1 VTRAGKGREAKG
13 GVRRE
18 RGSLSKNAHCSD
30 GKLRPRRDATRER
43 NETTCHVTPGEGA
56 STKFRRKLRP
66 PTVTEMRSRDLRSI
80 LAAALALAC
89 VDAPRVAEDRDTL
102 VYGEDGR
109 RDVYAT
115 ESAQLR
121 ALALESAVAM
131 LPETALVRQPDGS
144 LEVAGEALG
153 EFASLCPGEPF
164 REQPTAA
171 LCSGVLI
178 DDALVL
184 TAGHCARAVAAC
196 EDQRWV
202 FGYAVGTPDAL
213 PVSLHDD
220 DIYTCRTV
228 AVSTNKTTTD
238 GRHWDYAVVELD
250 RAVRPPRRPATLS
263 VATVTQGDAMTVIGF
278 PNGLPV
284 KVAGGATVLDE
295 RAGTRDYFTLDSD
308 TFDVNSGSGVFD
320 DGGRLAGVF
329 TRGGFDYEYQ
339 AEQGCFVARRLESL
353 RDATQAE
360 QAGYW
365 APAVAQW
372 CGSDRVNPLCSV
384 AATSCSSGA
393 EPGSC
398 ALPPATASV
407 SANGGCQIAP
417 PMSGETELAASL
429 LLVTPCLLVGS
440 RRRSRRA
447 RDRSS
452 KKSDERGR
460 GATVARQ

>member
-1 VTRAGKGREAKG
+1 MTGRQ
-13 GVRRE
+13 
-18 RGSLSKNAHCSD
+18 L
-30 GKLRPRRDATRER
+30 LR
-43 NETTCHVTPGEGA
+43 
-56 STKFRRKLRP
+56 
-66 PTVTEMRSRDLRSI
+66 MRSRDFKSI

-89 VDAPRVAEDRDTL
+89 VDGPRVAEYRDAL

-109 RDVYAT
+109 SDVFAT
-115 ESAQLR
+115 ESAR
-121 ALALESAVAM
+121 FRGLALESVVAM
-131 LPETALVRQPDGS
+131 LPGTALVRRPDHS
-144 LEVAGEALG
+144 LEVTGEALG
-153 EFASLCPGEPF
+153 DFASLCPGEPF

-184 TAGHCARAVAAC
+184 TAAHCAHAVAAC

-202 FGYAVGTPDAL
+202 FGYAISSPDAL

-228 AVSTNKTTTD
+228 AASTSKTTTD

-250 RAVRPPRRPATLS
+250 RPVLPPRRPATLS
-263 VATVTQGDAMTVIGF
+263 LATVTRGDAMTVIGF

-320 DGGRLAGVF
+320 DSGRLAGVF
-329 TRGGFDYEYQ
+329 TRGGYDYEYQ
-339 AEQGCFVARRLESL
+339 AERGCFITRRLESV
-353 RDATQAE
+353 RDVTQAE

-372 CGSDRVNPLCSV
+372 CGSDRENALCSV
-384 AATSCSSGA
+384 VAPSCSSGG
-393 EPGSC
+393 EPGPC
-398 ALPPATASV
+398 APPPATASV
-407 SANGGCQIAP
+407 NATRGCQIAP
-417 PMSGETELAASL
+417 PPSGKSELLPSL
-429 LLVTPCLLVGS
+429 LLVTPCLLIGS

-447 RDRSS
+447 RDRSP
-452 KKSDERGR
+452 KSDERGR
-460 GATVARQ
+460 CATVARQ